1 MSNRNYGSRLAH
13 GFYLQCQ
20 VGAGATVN
28 KCSYLRGPPQPSGTH
43 TGSSLTGSSLAVHPR
58 PGFASLPKARGEAR
72 EAAQGEQELL
82 RMAVGTSVTA
92 PRHTLRAERNSVS
105 GLLAAMT
112 QPSSRWSAKA
122 PRLGFGITY
131 WPGMPTGCAPEKQA
145 KVRTLAVQAETKLV
159 KKLDG

>member
-20 VGAGATVN
+20 VVAGATVN
-28 KCSYLRGPPQPSGTH
+28 KCSYLRGPAPAPGTH

-58 PGFASLPKARGEAR
+58 PGSASLPKARGEAR

-92 PRHTLRAERNSVS
+92 PRHTHRAEKNSVS

-122 PRLGFGITY
+122 PRLGFGII
-131 WPGMPTGCAPEKQA
+131 
-145 KVRTLAVQAETKLV
+145 LAWDAHWVCTRKTSKSQDSLRPSGDTTSE
-159 KKLDG
+159 GSGG